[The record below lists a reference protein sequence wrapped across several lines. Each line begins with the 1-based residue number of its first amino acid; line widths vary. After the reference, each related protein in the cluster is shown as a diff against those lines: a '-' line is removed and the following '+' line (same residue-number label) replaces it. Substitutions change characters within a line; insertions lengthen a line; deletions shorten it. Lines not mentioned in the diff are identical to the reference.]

1 MASGDTDNAGVL
13 TVETLKSL
21 SNEFDIESI
30 HTISLSR
37 QDLNDISVISEL
49 CFLLSICNLACPC
62 YTGTFERI
70 NES

>member
-37 QDLNDISVISEL
+37 RDLNDISVISK
-49 CFLLSICNLACPC
+49 
-62 YTGTFERI
+62 
-70 NES
+70 